1 MTTCRECFRSSNS
14 RRRDAERLPRSRI
27 EGPGATAAVQSQ
39 FRARSGRPLAAFP
52 PDRLA
57 VGRFGGDRGEEV
69 VVRRRAD
76 DAVELHCHGGLAAVA
91 MIEGAL
97 MAAGCQRVA
106 WRDWA
111 AARHADPIAAAA
123 LTALADARTQR
134 TAAILL
140 DQYHGALSRAM
151 DEIRQAI
158 DCGRDDAARRQ
169 IDALLGRADLG
180 RHLVQPWRVVLAGR
194 VNVGKS
200 SLINAL
206 AGYGRSIVHPSPG
219 TTRDAVTVTTAI
231 DGWPVELCDTA
242 GLRSVG
248 EEMGRL
254 RPVERAGIE
263 LARARL
269 AQADLA
275 ILVFDQQR
283 GVVGGRPGPL
293 GPVVRRT
300 AGPQQVRSSA
310 GAGRPAG
317 RAVYQCVAGR
327 RRRRSVG
334 RSRAAAGARSAAT
347 RCGRSVYGRAD
358 RGDWQF
364 RQVGSPAG
372 NSGFGFSDVHVRR
385 QALCQPPRRRL
396 PIPPETPLM
405 PRLLTRRARL
415 FDPFFAKFAEK
426 A

>member
-1 MTTCRECFRSSNS
+1 MRGSVAVAVRS
-14 RRRDAERLPRSRI
+14 RKRPVDGKGRRYDEKRYKAIDARAMLQVIQLTPPGRGAIATLPIGARRDRGGAVAVPRPQRPAAGRL
-27 EGPGATAAVQSQ
+27 
-39 FRARSGRPLAAFP
+39 P

-91 MIEGAL
+91 MIEEAL
-97 MAAGCQRVA
+97 VAAGCQSVA

-111 AARHADPIAAAA
+111 AGRHADPIARRR
-123 LTALADARTQR
+123 LSALADARTQR

-158 DCGRDDAARRQ
+158 DRGRHDAARQQ
-169 IDALLGRADLG
+169 IDALLARADLG

-242 GLRSVG
+242 GLRSG
-248 EEMGRL
+248 GDA
-254 RPVERAGIE
+254 VERPASNWPKSGSPKPIWRSSSSTA
-263 LARARL
+263 AR
-269 AQADLA
+269 
-275 ILVFDQQR
+275 R
-283 GVVGGRPGPL
+283 GRRKTRPCWTSGPAA
-293 GPVVRRT
+293 
-300 AGPQQVRSSA
+300 AGPQQVRSA
-310 GAGRPAG
+310 GGAGRPAG
-317 RAVYQCVAGR
+317 RAVHQCLAGR
-327 RRRRSVG
+327 RHRGSVG
-334 RSRAAAGARSAAT
+334 RDRPAAGARSAAT

-358 RGDWQF
+358 RGDSSS
-364 RQVGSPAG
+364 VAAG
-372 NSGFGFSDVHVRR
+372 
-385 QALCQPPRRRL
+385 
-396 PIPPETPLM
+396 
-405 PRLLTRRARL
+405 LLTKACQTSSAAAQTNKLSARL
-415 FDPFFAKFAEK
+415 
-426 A
+426 